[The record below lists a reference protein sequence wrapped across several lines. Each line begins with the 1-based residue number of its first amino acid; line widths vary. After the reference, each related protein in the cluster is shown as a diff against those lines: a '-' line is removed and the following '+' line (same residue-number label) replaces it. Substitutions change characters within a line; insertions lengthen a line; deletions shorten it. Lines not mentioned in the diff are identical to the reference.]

1 MMSNRLASALL
12 GVLLAGTAIP
22 AALTTLPLATPA
34 RAQSGASYTLRR
46 VTFVGNAQVPSA
58 ELQAAL
64 PYQAGQTIDHDA
76 LQANMDAISGV
87 YRRHNVGANISQR
100 MTATG
105 HAATIT
111 YTFAEQAPVAPT
123 VTHVGITADTVTASG
138 NSRIKTADILAASGI
153 RPGGPVTTQSIQAAQ
168 TAIVALYKKA
178 NIGSTVSSDWTNAAQ
193 PQHVNLVFRIVEK
206 PDS

>member
-1 MMSNRLASALL
+1 MIRHRLPVALL
-12 GVLLAGTAIP
+12 GVLLAGTAMPAVLP
-22 AALTTLPLATPA
+22 AAL
-34 RAQSGASYTLRR
+34 AQSTASYTLRR
-46 VTFVGNAQVPSA
+46 LTFVGNSQVPTA

-64 PYQAGQTIDHDA
+64 PYGVGQTVDHAA
-76 LQANMDAISGV
+76 LQANMDAITGV
-87 YRRHNVGANISQR
+87 YRRHNVGANVSQR
-100 MTATG
+100 VTATG
-105 HAATIT
+105 HGATLT

-123 VTHVGITADTVTASG
+123 VTHVGITADTVTVFG

-153 RPGGPVTTQSIQAAQ
+153 RPGGPVTTQSIEAAQ

-178 NIGSTVSSDWTNAAQ
+178 NIGSTINTDWTKAAQ